1 MTHKSILFLIFIILI
16 INYFS
21 IGFSGFYESFEEY
34 RNKLLSK
41 KRNINYNTLYNN
53 IETKYFKCFQHYN
66 EYVKPIQDK
75 TNLNSVENIEEDS
88 TFLHKTNIKDN
99 GITFENYL
107 EYWWN
112 SEESE
117 DELLNRVCNYIQNK
131 YPKKYIRFGK

>member
-1 MTHKSILFLIFIILI
+1 MLNKSILFLLFIILI

-21 IGFSGFYESFEEY
+21 IGFSRFYESFEEY

-41 KRNINYNTLYNN
+41 NKNKNINYFTLQNN
-53 IETKYFKCFQHYN
+53 IETKYFKCLEHYN
-66 EYVKPIQDK
+66 QYVKPIQDK
-75 TNLNSVENIEEDS
+75 TTIQNVEDS
-88 TFLHKTNIKDN
+88 TLLYESN
-99 GITFENYL
+99 ITFENYL

-117 DELLNRVCNYIQNK
+117 DELLNRVCNYINNK